1 MGEANSVNPGG
12 SRRQRRLKNLLLDR
26 HFQLKYT
33 GYLVAIA
40 LLLSFSLGLV
50 LFRTSEEVIAQSEK
64 NVSQGSQIVTL
75 GREVVDESH
84 KVSAVVR
91 MNIVKDPVYQNNPD
105 LLDAFNGDADLQ
117 DRRLQEQRSRLEA
130 QSRSLHDQAEA
141 LRRFQ
146 KTLLWTLVGILSAL
160 VVAIGLAGIVV
171 THKVAG
177 PIFKMKRHLID
188 VAGGDLKVPSGLR
201 KGDELVDFF
210 AAFQSM
216 VVSLR
221 NSREEQ
227 LHELEQA
234 QGFLGAEA
242 PEPARSALSRL
253 RKSLESGLH

>member
-12 SRRQRRLKNLLLDR
+12 SRGQRRLKNLLLDR

-64 NVSQGSQIVTL
+64 NVTQGAQIVTL

-105 LLDAFNGDADLQ
+105 LLDAFNGDADQQ
-117 DRRLQEQRSRLEA
+117 DRRLQEQRARLEA

-146 KTLLWTLVGILSAL
+146 KTLLWSLVGILSAL

-188 VAGGDLKVPSGLR
+188 VTGGDLKVPSGLR

-210 AAFQSM
+210 TAFQSM

-221 NSREEQ
+221 KSREEQ
-227 LHELEQA
+227 LYELEQA
-234 QGFLGAEA
+234 QGFLGPEA
-242 PEPARSALSRL
+242 PEPAQGALSRL